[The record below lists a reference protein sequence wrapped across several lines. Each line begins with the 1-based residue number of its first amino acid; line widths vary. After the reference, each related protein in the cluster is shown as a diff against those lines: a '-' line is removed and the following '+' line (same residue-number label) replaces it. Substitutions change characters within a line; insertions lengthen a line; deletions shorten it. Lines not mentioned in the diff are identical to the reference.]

1 MARILADLTTEQA
14 LINAEEAA
22 FDWLR
27 DNPWSVAMSE
37 REEDLLADMFESE
50 GERWS
55 QLLDEIEAVENE
67 ADEELHEEL

>member
-14 LINAEEAA
+14 LINAEEVA